1 MQRGWIAGRY
11 NITEKAHYCTFLV
24 RWQFVNPADT
34 STGDREREAYRRER
48 ILCNNNNIVMYR
60 SRREMTLYTKRGKSV
75 EKGYKKTEIN

>member
-1 MQRGWIAGRY
+1 MAVRKPCRY
-11 NITEKAHYCTFLV
+11 FH
-24 RWQFVNPADT
+24 
-34 STGDREREAYRRER
+34 SRERQAYRRER